1 MSKRLMI
8 YSLCVR
14 IEKLKLITAL
24 ILYYNDRDYIS
35 EAINS
40 VLSQTVLP
48 ERIIVIDNGSTDSG
62 LDSIATN
69 TLIQIIKLEKN
80 YPLGQAR
87 NSGLKTV
94 KTEFVAFL
102 DSDDVW
108 EQNKLESIL
117 PLLAS
122 EDTHYLHSNFVRI
135 DDVGFTISEGLKTGL
150 EGDCAS
156 DHYKI
161 GEITIG
167 PPSTIV
173 ARTSSIR
180 KVGGFESSY
189 SISADW
195 DLNQRIS
202 RNFPITY
209 YPGVLVKY
217 RVHQNNMSKNVDL
230 YYKEMKKAIFRN
242 FKLFDINKREYRY
255 AKSKL
260 HLIMAGE
267 RWNRRDIQF
276 VKHLILSVI
285 LDSRLARQR
294 ISKWFGSKVK

>member
-1 MSKRLMI
+1 MI
-8 YSLCVR
+8 YSLCAR
-14 IEKLKLITAL
+14 IKKPKLITAL
-24 ILYYNDRDYIS
+24 ILYYNDKDYIS

-40 VLSQTVLP
+40 VLKQTVLP

-62 LDSIATN
+62 LDSIAPN
-69 TLIQIIKLEKN
+69 TLIQILKLEKN
-80 YPLGQAR
+80 YSLGHAR
-87 NSGLKTV
+87 NSGLEIV

-102 DSDDVW
+102 DSDDIW
-108 EQNKLESIL
+108 ERHKLESIL

-122 EDTHYLHSNFVRI
+122 ENTHYVHSNFIRI
-135 DDVGFTISEGLKTGL
+135 DDVGVAISKGLKTGL
-150 EGDCAS
+150 EGDCS
-156 DHYKI
+156 SNHYKLE
-161 GEITIG
+161 EITIG

-180 KVGGFESSY
+180 KVGGFECGY

-202 RNFPITY
+202 RNFPVTY
-209 YPGVLVKY
+209 YPKVLVKY

-230 YYKEMKKAIFRN
+230 YYEEMKRAIFRN
-242 FKLFDINKREYRY
+242 YKLFDIKKRDYRY

-267 RWNRRDIQF
+267 KWNRTDIQF
-276 VKHLILSVI
+276 VKHLILSVV
-285 LDSRLARQR
+285 LDFRPARQR
-294 ISKWFGSKVK
+294 TSKWFGSEVK

>member
-1 MSKRLMI
+1 MI
-8 YSLCVR
+8 YSLCAR
-14 IEKLKLITAL
+14 IKKRKLITAL
-24 ILYYNDRDYIS
+24 ILYYNDKDYIS

-40 VLSQTVLP
+40 VLRQTVLP

-69 TLIQIIKLEKN
+69 TLIQIVKLEKN
-80 YPLGQAR
+80 YPLGHAR
-87 NSGLKTV
+87 NSGLEIV
-94 KTEFVAFL
+94 KTEFVAFI
-102 DSDDVW
+102 DSDDIW
-108 EQNKLESIL
+108 ERHKLESIL

-122 EDTHYLHSNFVRI
+122 ENTHYVHSNFIRI
-135 DDVGFTISEGLKTGL
+135 DDGGNTISKGLKAGL
-150 EGDCAS
+150 EGDCSS
-156 DHYKI
+156 DHYKLE
-161 GEITIG
+161 EITIG

-180 KVGGFESSY
+180 KVGGFESGY

-209 YPGVLVKY
+209 YPDVLVKY

-230 YYKEMKKAIFRN
+230 YYEEMKRAIFRN
-242 FKLFDINKREYRY
+242 FEMFGIKKQEFRH

-267 RWNRRDIQF
+267 KWNRKDIKF
-276 VKHLILSVI
+276 VKHLILSVV
-285 LDSRLARQR
+285 LDFRLARQR
-294 ISKWFGSKVK
+294 ISKWFGSEVK